1 MVDITFTDNNFDEE
15 VLKSPTPVVVDF
27 WAEWCAP
34 CRIVSPTIDQLG
46 EDYKGKVKVGKVN
59 VDEQPNT
66 PQTYGIMSIPTILIF
81 KNGQPVKTMIG
92 AQGKENYQNAIEEVL
107 GS

>member
-34 CRIVSPTIDQLG
+34 CRIVSPRIDQLG
-46 EDYKGKVKVGKVN
+46 EDYKGKVKVSKVN